1 MMNPTSTETF
11 SVSLPPTY
19 EYIRTAWESITA
31 EHRKDGDYLSFITLG
46 LSELSFYNK
55 YNGDDHLSRF
65 RASCLEQRGVVE
77 VMTDKTL
84 PVAGLTANIR
94 TAHAE
99 DGYFYYFGLV
109 QINDV
114 YGYTIIGDCDTVSKD
129 FYEPLFDETFQSLQY
144 FGNPVEAMAKQQAG
158 IDEMMNKYKPAEPE
172 APVVKIYEPFV
183 VPDHEYWKIGEHQF
197 SLTGESQ
204 CSISDGDGALYIKIE
219 AQAPQHIAG
228 LTDDYSNEKV
238 YLQFYFKGIY
248 NAGVPTG
255 KFLFEEERE
264 ASYLAYLWKGGF
276 DFIQK
281 LSGEVTLQ
289 DGWLGIQA
297 YFNEHPLKLA
307 VKITPD
313 LNWTNYRFLS
323 AQEVST
329 APPEIVHQLWLT
341 DPYTSILQET
351 IYPLTQLQSLS
362 IDFRN
367 KNDFKEIPTAVK
379 RLKALKNLSLTGVTA
394 LESLPLWLGDLKA
407 LDTIRVSN
415 SQIAGIHPYIFQLPE
430 LTKLYLSHNQ
440 LESIHPTLPE
450 KLETLVVSYNQ
461 LTSVPASVT
470 RLTYLNIEHNP
481 LEKLPAG
488 LENIPTL
495 NLELEKKIKLLD
507 YTYKGA
513 GPYDDSRFFA
523 KNDPALLQLLE
534 TKINLTGLDEFKEGL
549 IGRSR
554 KAVALDTTEED
565 TYDQKGNHRFG
576 GLPDLPPG
584 VDLLAAGMQFI
595 AQINCADI
603 AALQDYLPRT
613 GVLFFFIKDQE
624 ELDPQVVY
632 YDGDLDELQSAKELD
647 MESEFTPF
655 RAIASSYASIPSL
668 YNASTLYPELAE
680 LSEMYDETEELEAA
694 LREKPAHSM
703 NSYVFKQHDTP
714 EMEAVDAKRGKPE
727 DWMVLLRVSSDR
739 KTGFCFG
746 DAGEIYF
753 VIHKSDLEKKD
764 FSNVYC
770 GLESS

>member
-1 MMNPTSTETF
+1 MIKSTSTETF
-11 SVSLPPTY
+11 SVSLPSVH
-19 EYIRTAWESITA
+19 EHIRIAWESITA
-31 EHRKDGDYLSFITLG
+31 EHRKDDDYLSFITLG
-46 LSELSFYNK
+46 LAELSFYNK
-55 YNGDDHLSRF
+55 FKGEDLLSRF

-77 VMTDKTL
+77 VLTDKTL
-84 PVAGLTANIR
+84 QVAGLTANIR
-94 TAHAE
+94 TAHSE

-109 QINDV
+109 QINDDF
-114 YGYTIIGDCDTVSKD
+114 GYSIIGDCDTVSKD

-144 FGNPVEAMAKQQAG
+144 FGDPVAAIEKQKAA
-158 IDEMMNKYKPAEPE
+158 IDEMINKYKPATV
-172 APVVKIYEPFV
+172 APVEKTYAPFV
-183 VPDHEYWKIGEHQF
+183 VPAHEHWQIGDHVF
-197 SLTGESQ
+197 NLTGESQ

-219 AQAPQHIAG
+219 AKAPQHIEG
-228 LTDDYSNEKV
+228 LTNDYDHEKV

-255 KFLFEEERE
+255 KFIFEDERE
-264 ASYLAYLWKGGF
+264 SSYLAYLWKGGF
-276 DFIQK
+276 NYSQS

-289 DGWLGIQA
+289 DGWLGIHA
-297 YFNEHPLKLA
+297 YFNEYPLQLA
-307 VKITPD
+307 VKIDPD
-313 LNWTNYRFLS
+313 LDWTNYRFLS

-329 APPEIVHQLWLT
+329 APPEIVRQLWLT
-341 DPYTSILQET
+341 DPYTGMLQET
-351 IYPLTQLQSLS
+351 IYPLTQLHSLS
-362 IDFRN
+362 IDFRK

-379 RLKALKNLSLTGVTA
+379 RLKELKNLSLTGVTE
-394 LESLPLWLGDLKA
+394 LESLPQWLGDLKT

-415 SQIAGIHPYIFQLPE
+415 SKIEGIHPYIFQLPSLE
-430 LTKLYLSHNQ
+430 KLYLSHNQ
-440 LESIHPTLPE
+440 LRSIHPALPE
-450 KLETLVVSYNQ
+450 KLETLVVSNNQ
-461 LTSVPASVT
+461 LTTVPASVT

-495 NLELEKKIKLLD
+495 NLELNKKIQLLD

-513 GPYDDSRFFA
+513 GPYDDSPFFA
-523 KNDPALLQLLE
+523 KHDPALFQVLND
-534 TKINLTGLDEFKEGL
+534 KITTTGLDEFKAGL
-549 IGRSR
+549 IDRSR
-554 KAVALDTTEED
+554 KAVALNTTEED
-565 TYDQKGNHRFG
+565 TYDQKGHHRFG

-584 VDLLAAGMQFI
+584 CNLIAEGMQFI
-595 AQINCADI
+595 AQVNCADI

-632 YDGDLDELQSAKELD
+632 YDGELHALQSAKELD
-647 MESEFTPF
+647 AESEYAPF
-655 RAIASSYASIPSL
+655 RAVASSYASIPSL
-668 YNASTLYPELAE
+668 YNASSLYPELAE
-680 LSEMYDETEELEAA
+680 LSEMYDETEELETA
-694 LREKPAHSM
+694 LGPKPAHSI

-739 KTGFCFG
+739 NTGFCFW